1 MPRKLLILAA
11 TIVGAHLAV
20 ALTLGV
26 SPSGTLLAN
35 LLEISASVL
44 AAVMSFGASRRAR
57 GMARWF
63 KKYEKPLTIQSTRN
77 KGEFWY

>member
-11 TIVGAHLAV
+11 TIVGAHLPV

-35 LLEISASVL
+35 PLEISASVL
-44 AAVMSFGASRRAR
+44 AAVMSFGASRR

-63 KKYEKPLTIQSTRN
+63 KKYEKPLTIQFTQN
-77 KGEFWY
+77 KGEF